1 MKIMIMCFCYICIII
16 GILIYLEIIIVHVCK
31 MDENTQKGI
40 DNRAEKDVEYI
51 DEGIITEEEEEDM
64 SKTELIEKQE
74 KNED

>member
-1 MKIMIMCFCYICIII
+1 
-16 GILIYLEIIIVHVCK
+16 

-74 KNED
+74 KNEE